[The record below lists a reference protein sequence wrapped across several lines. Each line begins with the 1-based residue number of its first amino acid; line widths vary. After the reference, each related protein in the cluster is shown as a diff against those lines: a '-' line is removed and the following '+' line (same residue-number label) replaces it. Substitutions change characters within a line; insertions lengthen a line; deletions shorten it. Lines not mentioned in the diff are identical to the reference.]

1 MIYKAPRGTKDILP
15 SDSYKWQ
22 FAEEVIRDQCR
33 RYGFNEIR
41 TPIFEQTEVF
51 VRGVGDTTDVVSK
64 EMYTFEDKGGR
75 SMTLR
80 PEGTAG
86 VVRSLIENNINPL
99 PLKLYYLSAPMF
111 RYENP
116 QAGRQ
121 RQFHQFGIEVFG
133 ASDASVDAETI
144 ALAWDVLKNVGVG
157 NLELNIN
164 SIGCP
169 ECRPAFREKL
179 IAYFE
184 DRKDELCPTCRERL
198 YKNPLRILDCKEE
211 KCREICSNAPVITDN
226 LCPDCQEHFEDLKA
240 YLKEYGIPY
249 VVNPF
254 IVRGLDYYTKTVF
267 EIISGEIGAQ
277 GTVCG
282 GGRYDGLVSQ
292 LGGQDICGIG
302 FGMGMERLM
311 MVMEA
316 AGGGPAEGN
325 RPDIFIATMGRNA
338 RLKCVDLLRS
348 LREKGFSAD
357 MDHISRSM
365 KAQFKYAGKINCRFV
380 GSLGEDELEKGIVK
394 LKNMD
399 TGEEKEVAFD
409 EIAGMLAK

>member
-1 MIYKAPRGTKDILP
+1 M
-15 SDSYKWQ
+15 
-22 FAEEVIRDQCR
+22 
-33 RYGFNEIR
+33 
-41 TPIFEQTEVF
+41 
-51 VRGVGDTTDVVSK
+51 
-64 EMYTFEDKGGR
+64 
-75 SMTLR
+75 
-80 PEGTAG
+80 
-86 VVRSLIENNINPL
+86 
-99 PLKLYYLSAPMF
+99 
-111 RYENP
+111 
-116 QAGRQ
+116 
-121 RQFHQFGIEVFG
+121 
-133 ASDASVDAETI
+133 
-144 ALAWDVLKNVGVG
+144 
-157 NLELNIN
+157 
-164 SIGCP
+164 
-169 ECRPAFREKL
+169 
-179 IAYFE
+179 
-184 DRKDELCPTCRERL
+184 
-198 YKNPLRILDCKEE
+198 
-211 KCREICSNAPVITDN
+211 
-226 LCPDCQEHFEDLKA
+226 
-240 YLKEYGIPY
+240 
-249 VVNPF
+249 NPF